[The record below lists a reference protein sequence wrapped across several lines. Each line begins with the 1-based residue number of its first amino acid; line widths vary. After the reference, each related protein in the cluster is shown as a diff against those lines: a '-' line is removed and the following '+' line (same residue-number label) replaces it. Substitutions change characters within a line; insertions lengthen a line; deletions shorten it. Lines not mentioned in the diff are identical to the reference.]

1 MKASGTRLT
10 DLRNDED
17 FHLNG
22 GGEQWARRPLIIP
35 AGPNILVVGP
45 DGAGKTTI
53 VEEISTRLG
62 IPSFKF
68 PGEQEVFKRGQGGQ
82 LLFDLGLAHFLK
94 QTGLRFISDRG
105 YPCEWV
111 YSGVFKRETDL
122 DVLKMIDEVHASIG
136 TKILYLYSSVLPEE
150 KDELVPDEYYWTIKR
165 AYDSFTGWTRCRV
178 YQYDTAGSLHLSG
191 DERRHY
197 EFLRVGRLLGM
208 IAEEP

>member
-1 MKASGTRLT
+1 MSKPLKPWTMKF
-10 DLRNDED
+10 DEED
-17 FHLNG
+17 ING
-22 GGEQWARRPLIIP
+22 VWARRPLIIP

-45 DGAGKTTI
+45 DGVGKTTI
-53 VEEISTRLG
+53 VEELSDRLG

-68 PGEQEVFKRGQGGQ
+68 PSEQEVFKKGQRGQ

-111 YSGVFKRETDL
+111 YSAVFGRES
-122 DVLKMIDEVHASIG
+122 DVATLEAIDQTHASIG

-150 KDELVPDEYYWTIKR
+150 KDELVPDEFYFRVKDGYDQFAKWTK
-165 AYDSFTGWTRCRV
+165 CRV
-178 YQYDTAGSLHLSG
+178 YPYDTAGSLHLDG

-197 EFLRVGRLLGM
+197 EFLATAKLLNM
-208 IAEEP
+208 ISEENT